1 MSTIKNIIFDL
12 CGPIITIDVGLIDK
26 QLQHLGVKDEQPYRK
41 LYDLGLTKRF
51 ESNQI
56 TTAQFCNE
64 LRSILATDISDK
76 QICNAWN
83 TLIVSFPRKH
93 VDFLNSIKG
102 KYRLFL
108 LSNCDEVNAQ
118 YFAKELKRYG
128 CYDAFE
134 RVYFSHEL
142 GMRKPDPAIFK
153 YIIDNHQL
161 NPSETLFVDDCLK
174 HIDSAKTLG
183 IQTCFMP
190 AENDISEMLI

>member
-1 MSTIKNIIFDL
+1 MIKNIIFDL
-12 CGPIITIDVGLIDK
+12 CGPVLTIDVGMISRRMESFGAPPDGYTLLR
-26 QLQHLGVKDEQPYRK
+26 QA
-41 LYDLGLTKRF
+41 GLTKLF
-51 ESNQI
+51 EAGKITPAAFCYETRKTLGCDITDAQI
-56 TTAQFCNE
+56 F
-64 LRSILATDISDK
+64 D
-76 QICNAWN
+76 AWN

-118 YFAKELKRYG
+118 FFANELKHYG

-153 YIIDNHQL
+153 YIIDNHKL

-190 AENDISEMLI
+190 AENDITEMLIC

>member
-1 MSTIKNIIFDL
+1 MIKNIIFDL
-12 CGPIITIDVGLIDK
+12 CGPVLTIDVDMISRRMESFGAPSDGYTRLC
-26 QLQHLGVKDEQPYRK
+26 QS
-41 LYDLGLTKRF
+41 GLTKLF
-51 ESNQI
+51 EAGLITSSAFCYETRKTLGCDITDSQI
-56 TTAQFCNE
+56 F
-64 LRSILATDISDK
+64 D
-76 QICNAWN
+76 AWN

-118 YFAKELKRYG
+118 YFTKELKHYG

-134 RVYFSHEL
+134 QVYFSHEI

-153 YIIDNHQL
+153 YIIDNHKL

-183 IQTCFMP
+183 ILTCFMP
-190 AENDISEMLI
+190 AEDDISDLMLF

>member
-1 MSTIKNIIFDL
+1 MIKNIIFDL
-12 CGPIITIDVGLIDK
+12 CGPVLTIDVDMISRRMEVFGAPPDGYTVLR
-26 QLQHLGVKDEQPYRK
+26 QA
-41 LYDLGLTKRF
+41 GLTKLF
-51 ESNQI
+51 EAGQI
-56 TTAQFCNE
+56 TPAAFCYE
-64 LRSILATDISDK
+64 TRKTLGCDITDS
-76 QICNAWN
+76 QIFDAWN

-108 LSNCDEVNAQ
+108 LSNCDVANARF
-118 YFAKELKRYG
+118 FADELKRRG

-153 YIIDNHQL
+153 YIVDNHNL

-174 HIDSAKTLG
+174 HIDSAKSLG

-190 AENDISEMLI
+190 EEDDITELMLF